1 MGALTGK
8 TAIVT
13 GASKGIGAGI
23 AKSFAA
29 EGAKVVVNYASDR
42 DGAERVVADIRAAG
56 GEAAAVKADM
66 SKEAEVSAL
75 FDAAEAAFG
84 PLDVLVNNA
93 GVYQFAPIEEF
104 TEALYRRQFDVN
116 VLGPLLAIREAVKR
130 FRPGGGN
137 VINVS
142 SVVSESVYPT
152 STVYSAT
159 KAALDSITRNLAAE
173 LGPRGV
179 RVNAI
184 NPGATET
191 EGFGSTGIKGSEAE
205 EQIVAAT
212 PLGRLGRP
220 DDIARAAVF
229 LASDASG
236 WITGEAVRVSG
247 GQR

>member
-93 GVYQFAPIEEF
+93 GVYKFAPIEEF